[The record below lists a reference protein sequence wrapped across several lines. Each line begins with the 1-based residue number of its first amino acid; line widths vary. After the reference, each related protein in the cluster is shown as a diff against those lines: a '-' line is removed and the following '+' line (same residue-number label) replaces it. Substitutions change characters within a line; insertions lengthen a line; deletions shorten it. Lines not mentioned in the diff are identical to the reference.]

1 MKAWMEEAAA
11 KKAAE
16 SDVAA
21 EERERKRS
29 ITGATTAIESAPGP
43 VPMPKPAQASAPAPQ
58 PSAPSKTLKPYG
70 GYDPKTA
77 SAGAAAPA
85 PAVSAPKPATK
96 PSPTPHFAAETLVSS
111 VQLTAPAKTWQPPVG
126 YDPKSR
132 AASAASEVTAE
143 EQERKRGI
151 TGATPAVESEPAP
164 LPRPAQA
171 SAPAAQASAISKTLP
186 EEKLR
191 ALAEKWGYDPKD
203 KSASALPAPA
213 ASVPRPP
220 MTKPA
225 PAPAPASAPA
235 PTLAQTQVSVQASAA
250 PSKKWQPP
258 GGYDPQSRGASTAS
272 PASPEPAAG
281 MPTIESAPAPLPK
294 PAQASAP
301 APQPSAPSKTLKPYG
316 GYDLK
321 TASASSASP
330 APAASAPATGPKPT
344 LASMPAPKPAPDP
357 VSEPTSDGAD
367 GVGKE
372 TQTNTGRFSSLVD
385 FDHTGMN
392 DKVHL
397 VRALLARLPRVC
409 RVGSLTVGRGAG
421 RSSERRS
428 RRRWAVS
435 AQSRR
440 AASE

>member
-16 SDVAA
+16 SEMAA

-43 VPMPKPAQASAPAPQ
+43 VPVPMPAQASAPAPQ
-58 PSAPSKTLKPYG
+58 PSAPSKTLDPYG
-70 GYDPKTA
+70 GYDPRSA

-85 PAVSAPKPATK
+85 PAVSAPKSETK
-96 PSPTPHFAAETLVSS
+96 PSPAQLFPAEALVSL
-111 VQLTAPAKTWQPPVG
+111 VQLKAPAKTWQPPVG

-132 AASAASEVTAE
+132 TASAAAEVTAE

-151 TGATPAVESEPAP
+151 TGATPAVESVPAP

-191 ALAEKWGYDPKD
+191 ALAEKWGYDPKS
-203 KSASALPAPA
+203 KSASTASPA

-220 MTKPA
+220 VTKPA
-225 PAPAPASAPA
+225 PAPAPA

-258 GGYDPQSRGASTAS
+258 GGYVPKGRRAST
-272 PASPEPAAG
+272 ASPEPAAG
-281 MPTIESAPAPLPK
+281 MPTVESAPAPLPK

-301 APQPSAPSKTLKPYG
+301 APQPSAPSKTLEPYG
-316 GYDLK
+316 GYDPK

-330 APAASAPATGPKPT
+330 APAASASATGPKPT
-344 LASMPAPKPAPDP
+344 AASMPAPKPAPDP
-357 VSEPTSDGAD
+357 VSEPTSDWAGGA
-367 GVGKE
+367 GKE

-397 VRALLARLPRVC
+397 VWALLARLPRVC
-409 RVGSLTVGRGAG
+409 RVGSLTVGRGTC

-435 AQSRR
+435 AQNRR